1 MMRHGLRAAVCIL
14 LILSFFIPAAA
25 VRAESE
31 QGIYVIEMSTLTTL
45 SEENADAKI
54 YPAGLTKLM
63 SFLLFFEALDNGEVK
78 ESDMVTVSPN
88 AASKGGTSVFL
99 DAGSSYTFA
108 ELLKAA
114 IVSSGNDAAV
124 ALAEHISGSEAAFT
138 GKMNERA
145 KELSVSPA
153 FADPAGLDKKNLF
166 SARELGRIACE
177 LCKHNAFY
185 KYSTIW
191 TYTFTHNSGRAT
203 ELTSANKL
211 IKTQGFDGI
220 TTGSSSGG
228 GYCLAASASSGKARF
243 IAIILGAPN
252 SETRFET
259 ARTLLNEACA
269 SYSVYE
275 ASRKGARVKSQS
287 ISGAKKE
294 TVDICAAEDLV
305 LLINKQDEQGITKS
319 IEIGELK
326 APLKAGDT
334 VGALV
339 VTLPDGEQKRVDLVC
354 AEDIEESSVIS
365 ALKKLLGMWLR
376 GTA

>member
-138 GKMNERA
+138 EKMNERA

-339 VTLPDGEQKRVDLVC
+339 VTLPDGEQKRVNLVC

>member
-78 ESDMVTVSPN
+78 ESDVVTVSPN

>member
-78 ESDMVTVSPN
+78 ESDVVTVSPN

-339 VTLPDGEQKRVDLVC
+339 VTLPDGEQKRVDLV
-354 AEDIEESSVIS
+354 
-365 ALKKLLGMWLR
+365 
-376 GTA
+376 